1 MTTLRTV
8 LRLNAASCIGFGLLF
23 LIMPSQ
29 LAQFLSSQAPAPSL
43 VLQLI
48 GIVLLANG
56 LHLVW
61 TSNQPEL
68 KKALILYFS
77 LGDFLWVAGTLILL
91 MAGLWVT
98 SVAGISAAI
107 VVAITV
113 GCLGVMQVK
122 SLKS

>member
-23 LIMPSQ
+23 LTMPSQ
-29 LAQFLSSQAPAPSL
+29 LAQFLSSQTPAPGL

-48 GIVLLANG
+48 GIALLANG

-61 TSNQPEL
+61 TSIHPAP

-77 LGDFLWVAGTLILL
+77 LGDFLWVVGTLVLL
-91 MAGLWVT
+91 FAGIWVT
-98 SVAGISAAI
+98 SVAGILAAI

-113 GCLGVMQVK
+113 GYFGVLQTK
-122 SLKS
+122 NLRS

>member
-23 LIMPSQ
+23 LAMPSQ
-29 LAQFLSSQAPAPSL
+29 LALFLSSQTPAPSL

-56 LHLVW
+56 LHLIW
-61 TSNQPEL
+61 TSIQPDP

-91 MAGLWVT
+91 IAGLWVT
-98 SVAGISAAI
+98 SIAGIAAAI
-107 VVAITV
+107 VVALAV
-113 GCLGVMQVK
+113 GCLGVMQMK